1 MLGLGFSGDSRIA
14 PTGGF
19 WRKIGLGFFR
29 AILESPLQRG
39 FWRKIGLGFFG
50 RFSNRPYREGV
61 WRKLGLGFFGR
72 FSNRPYRE
80 GFLEKNRGGV
90 FWAIL
95 ESPLQGGVF
104 GEKSGWGFL
113 GDSRIAPT
121 PKRRGPPERSR
132 RGDTPTSSIA
142 VTHRVLLMVL
152 PPEIFLQRKPL

>member
-19 WRKIGLGFFR
+19 WRTWVGVFSGDSRIAPTGGFLEENRVGVFR
-29 AILESPLQRG
+29 AILESPLQG
-39 FWRKIGLGFFG
+39 GVLEKIGVGFF
-50 RFSNRPYREGV
+50 R
-61 WRKLGLGFFGR
+61 
-72 FSNRPYRE
+72 
-80 GFLEKNRGGV
+80 
-90 FWAIL
+90 AIL